1 LVVLVVRKRTFGKGK
16 SIACIH
22 GRSPVILIQ
31 VARFDSVASNTAI
44 GGFKA
49 HRFTLL
55 DHFQSVVVR
64 DSATIRGE
72 VFVHDCHVA
81 KLGIDS
87 VGCARDEIPT
97 SSSFFPV
104 QKARLAK
111 ASGNCSTFLLASAY
125 AFRCTG
131 IFEY

>member
-1 LVVLVVRKRTFGKGK
+1 MVRKRTFGKGK

-31 VARFDSVASNTAI
+31 LARFDSVASNTAI

-64 DSATIRGE
+64 DSATIGE
-72 VFVHDCHVA
+72 VFVHDCHAA

-97 SSSFFPV
+97 SSPLFQSRRRGWRRPV
-104 QKARLAK
+104 A
-111 ASGNCSTFLLASAY
+111 TFRHSSLQVFMRFDVLGSSN
-125 AFRCTG
+125 TK
-131 IFEY
+131 